1 MKQNFSTITEDKIKK
16 GLYQRFIEP
25 TKNNENNYIGIE
37 IEIPILNLEKKP
49 VDFQV
54 VHKITEEFK
63 KQYTNFKPQTIDHNN
78 HICSLINKSLII
90 IPPIIMQKVRAFSH
104 KWYSSM
110 GKKMEPIKGSTCL
123 RSYIFVGTPSVLF
136 IFFIT
141 QAVETP

>member
-78 HICSLINKSLII
+78 HICSLINKKKQRHNII
-90 IPPIIMQKVRAFSH
+90 
-104 KWYSSM
+104 
-110 GKKMEPIKGSTCL
+110 
-123 RSYIFVGTPSVLF
+123 
-136 IFFIT
+136 
-141 QAVETP
+141 